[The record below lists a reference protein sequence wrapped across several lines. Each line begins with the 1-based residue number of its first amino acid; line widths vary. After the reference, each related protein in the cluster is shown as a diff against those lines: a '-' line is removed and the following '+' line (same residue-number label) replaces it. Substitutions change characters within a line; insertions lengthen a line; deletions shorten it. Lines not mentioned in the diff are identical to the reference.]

1 MFRIALLAIAAVV
14 AGMIAG
20 WSLPNGAAVEAAAA
34 VSATPAPIPADR
46 SVAVIPT
53 AASPAFH
60 AADEPKVTAEP
71 SSGSRA
77 AWKRRQAKQ
86 REAAAALRRE
96 SQRGGRCSDDD
107 DDEC

>member
-1 MFRIALLAIAAVV
+1 MLRIALLTIAAIL

-20 WSLPNGAAVEAAAA
+20 WSLPNGTAVEAAAA
-34 VSATPAPIPADR
+34 VSGTPAPVHADR

-60 AADEPKVTAEP
+60 AADEPRAAPEP
-71 SSGSRA
+71 SSASRA

-86 REAAAALRRE
+86 REAATALRRE
-96 SQRGGRCSDDD
+96 SQRASRCSDDD